1 MPASSCGAAPPFFWL
16 LLSSGKDAQVIL
28 TNIYLPKG
36 LGKPNPLFGEEGGG
50 AGTWELLARC
60 GISSPPPVGTERQF
74 PTTQPKEPKMGCG
87 WSRGVPD
94 MGLFPQGGMGCPAEP
109 GCLVGRGRTEPQ
121 GSGGRRQGLGFEGP
135 SQAAEHREALCA
147 RERAGKGT
155 KEPLWRIWPLSA
167 CSSPRQP
174 LCSGVNK

>member
-1 MPASSCGAAPPFFWL
+1 
-16 LLSSGKDAQVIL
+16 
-28 TNIYLPKG
+28 
-36 LGKPNPLFGEEGGG
+36 
-50 AGTWELLARC
+50 
-60 GISSPPPVGTERQF
+60 
-74 PTTQPKEPKMGCG
+74 MGCG

-94 MGLFPQGGMGCPAEP
+94 MGLSPQGGMGCPAEP

-121 GSGGRRQGLGFEGP
+121 GSGGRRQGLGCGGP
-135 SQAAEHREALCA
+135 SQAAKHREALCA

-174 LCSGVNK
+174 LCLGVNK

>member
-1 MPASSCGAAPPFFWL
+1 MRDAACTRGSGLRDGIELGSQGGEGGRGEALACGTSLAAAP
-16 LLSSGKDAQVIL
+16 
-28 TNIYLPKG
+28 T
-36 LGKPNPLFGEEGGG
+36 
-50 AGTWELLARC
+50 
-60 GISSPPPVGTERQF
+60 
-74 PTTQPKEPKMGCG
+74 EPKMGCG
-87 WSRGVPD
+87 WSRRVPD
-94 MGLFPQGGMGCPAEP
+94 MGLSPQGGMGCPAEP

-121 GSGGRRQGLGFEGP
+121 GSGGRRQGLGCGGP

-174 LCSGVNK
+174 LCLGVNK